1 MFNQADTCF
10 VKNLNIFT
18 LKQALKEKKSKT
30 SRNVLAMTNNYLEDP
45 PAPLNIEL
53 FGHIFILPPLSRHC
67 ADQYWQCSV
76 GDHLWHRGDV
86 CRCEAESRLT
96 VGTSRWGMAQVS
108 PLYTLYSCTHPVHT
122 LYSGHWS
129 PSRTSWDRQSFT
141 RVQSS
146 LTRCPLRRR
155 TPCHLHPAAA
165 LLDNVPLYITVH
177 SAPDSSRHGP
187 HNIMGWSMETPSPG
201 PTTNNPP
208 SQPSNQTPAPL
219 NKGIQRDHLGLDRR
233 SGNIEN

>member
-30 SRNVLAMTNNYLEDP
+30 SRNVMAMTNNYLEDP

-76 GDHLWHRGDV
+76 GTTCDTGAMCAGVRLSHDWQSVRHGEAWHRW
-86 CRCEAESRLT
+86 AL
-96 VGTSRWGMAQVS
+96 
-108 PLYTLYSCTHPVHT
+108 CTPCTAVHT

-146 LTRCPLRRR
+146 LTQCPLRRR

-165 LLDNVPLYITVH
+165 LLDKVPLYITVH

-219 NKGIQRDHLGLDRR
+219 NKEIQRDHLGLDRR
-233 SGNIEN
+233 SANIEN